1 MRKSAARS
9 RLQETDTVA
18 GGGSNG
24 SAGIATLNV
33 EAAVEAW
40 LVVVVA
46 ALSCQSSRKRCRR
59 RRCSPSLLRVQLLN
73 SWCAKR
79 VWRRACMLVVVRR
92 RLVVG
97 RHSAEGASPP
107 SLHRGRSFAWRFNVA
122 SSSSFRLHLR
132 EICKSLG
139 TQRGRLLDIRS
150 VSSLLRSRPSSLVDR
165 YPHPVATA
173 QPTAKTPSLVSFF
186 GPAPPLTPAG
196 LVRVV
201 VAVMRTRARVRG
213 RTWVL
218 ESHLESQGAL

>member
-1 MRKSAARS
+1 M
-9 RLQETDTVA
+9 A

-79 VWRRACMLVVVRR
+79 VWRRACMLVVARR

-122 SSSSFRLHLR
+122 SSSSSFRLHLR

-139 TQRGRLLDIRS
+139 TQRGGLLDIRS
-150 VSSLLRSRPSSLVDR
+150 VSSLLRSRPSSLVDLTEILTPSR
-165 YPHPVATA
+165 RHCHLHLVATIL
-173 QPTAKTPSLVSFF
+173 TAILIPSPPRNRRQKPLPWSLFL
-186 GPAPPLTPAG
+186 GPHRLSLPPGWSASSSP
-196 LVRVV
+196 
-201 VAVMRTRARVRG
+201 
-213 RTWVL
+213 
-218 ESHLESQGAL
+218 